1 MDLKQAKNED
11 TQQKADSNGMPGST
25 YTKNESKDFLEN
37 LTFVQVDPR
46 VDAKSTGFKSRDAAV
61 RREKLWK
68 N

>member
-46 VDAKSTGFKSRDAAV
+46 VDAKRV
-61 RREKLWK
+61 
-68 N
+68 